1 MHDKAKLSTKVPED
15 IAAKEFRPEEKGLY
29 VYWAN
34 DGHESFFDWD
44 WLQARRA
51 SPQFSISFWDASV
64 RQNPPMIDYETIM
77 KSDDGVK
84 EWTSL
89 IRKWGFCFVDGC
101 PVSGDATRKL
111 IERIAFIRSTHYDGD
126 GGSSLLVDG
135 FRAAEILRRESP
147 AAYEALCRIKIRGHA
162 SGNEDY
168 KFIPERSYPVLT
180 KQEAEPGKENR
191 VLQIRWNNDDRAALD
206 AHDPCEVAAFYAAP
220 RKWVGILRQ
229 PNSEY
234 WEQLRP
240 GRPLIFD
247 NWRVLHGRSAFTG
260 QREMCGGYTNMDDFI
275 SRWKT
280 LNFSKEQLEVS
291 V

>member
-1 MHDKAKLSTKVPED
+1 M
-15 IAAKEFRPEEKGLY
+15 
-29 VYWAN
+29 
-34 DGHESFFDWD
+34 
-44 WLQARRA
+44 
-51 SPQFSISFWDASV
+51 
-64 RQNPPMIDYETIM
+64 
-77 KSDDGVK
+77 
-84 EWTSL
+84 
-89 IRKWGFCFVDGC
+89 
-101 PVSGDATRKL
+101 
-111 IERIAFIRSTHYDGD
+111 
-126 GGSSLLVDG
+126 DG

-240 GRPLIFD
+240 GRPLSKSPFEISMIHYCTCSYYLVFD

-260 QREMCGGYTNMDDFI
+260 QREMCGGYSSSLHGLTC
-275 SRWKT
+275 
-280 LNFSKEQLEVS
+280 
-291 V
+291 